1 MKVFVIENLQI
12 QDIEIKIICPKKTE
26 YVEHLAS
33 TLTEEQIT
41 IKGKIDH
48 EYTKIFLDDIYYF
61 EVVDNKT
68 FIYCEKSV
76 YESNMK
82 LYELEKYLTD
92 TTFSRINKSCIMNI
106 SKLKKVKSQI
116 NGRLLATL
124 SNGENLII
132 NRSYVA
138 EIKRILKI

>member
-1 MKVFVIENLQI
+1 MKVLVIEDSQI
-12 QDIEIKIICPKKTE
+12 QDIEIKIVCPQRTK
-26 YVEHLAS
+26 YVEHLVS
-33 TLTEEQIT
+33 TLTEEQVT
-41 IKGKIDH
+41 IKGKMDN
-48 EYTKIFLDDIYYF
+48 EYTKIFLQDIYYF

-68 FIYCEKSV
+68 FIYCNKSV
-76 YESNMK
+76 YQSDMK
-82 LYELEKYLTD
+82 LYELEKYLANTS
-92 TTFSRINKSCIMNI
+92 FSRINKSCILNI

-124 SNGENLII
+124 SNEENLII